1 MLIHALV
8 QFILLPP
15 WAGVALLS
23 LSVRKMRLFPCP
35 VMDGLMCHR
44 RNTNG
49 VLRVQQLFA
58 VPEDVF
64 FCYGVQMVDADAWP
78 HGSSIPQY
86 PVCDGMVFASQVAA
100 IVPCN
105 DPVPELPPL
114 SRLVEVLV
122 QPSVKPKGVSPH
134 FPVQL
139 QIFQPLLIGRQG
151 TELSVGFHRCHPII
165 PFSCSSSYKS
175 SITHHRNTGI
185 PNNEKVSMVKLLV
198 CVSTHSRK
206 NEDPKII
213 TKTIIP
219 AKIKLFKVILV
230 VLSHAVVFCHSFQ
243 YVFVHFLAVLGR
255 FQRLGLGT

>member
-15 WAGVALLS
+15 RAGVARFS
-23 LSVRKMRLFPCP
+23 LSIRKMRLFPCP

-49 VLRVQQLFA
+49 VLRVQQFVA
-58 VPEDVF
+58 VPDHIF
-64 FCYGVQMVDADAWP
+64 FRDRIQMVDADAWP
-78 HGSSIPQY
+78 HGSSIPQH

-114 SRLVEVLV
+114 SRLVEILV
-122 QPSVKPKGVSPH
+122 QPSVKPKGVSPY

-139 QIFQPLLIGRQG
+139 QIRQPLLVGRQLA
-151 TELSVGFHRCHPII
+151 ELGVGFHRCHPII

-175 SITHHRNTGI
+175 SITHNRNTGI
-185 PNNEKVSMVKLLV
+185 PDTEKVSMVKLSV
-198 CVSTHSRK
+198 CFSAHILKERSVIKPLILKNIADNFHWFTQSR
-206 NEDPKII
+206 
-213 TKTIIP
+213 
-219 AKIKLFKVILV
+219 
-230 VLSHAVVFCHSFQ
+230 
-243 YVFVHFLAVLGR
+243 
-255 FQRLGLGT
+255 